1 MATAYTND
9 QVAASWDLWREYID
23 PDATMTH
30 AEFDAATV
38 AEKVGLIVRIFG
50 PEVPTVEQVL
60 TDHHL
65 FDSIAWWDVEGGRI
79 SIDKDDL
86 HVALED
92 AYDPSMPDWP
102 AMVQL
107 DA

>member
-1 MATAYTND
+1 MTITYTNE
-9 QVAASWDLWREYID
+9 QIAASWDLWREYID
-23 PDATMTH
+23 PDATISR
-30 AEFDAATV
+30 AEFDAASID
-38 AEKVGLIVRIFG
+38 ERLRLIEHIFG

-60 TDHHL
+60 ADHHL

-92 AYDPSMPDWP
+92 AYDPSMPNWP
-102 AMVQL
+102 AMVLL